1 MKKLLAL
8 VMTLVL
14 CLSVAF
20 AESTPSKT
28 AGDMIAAEVISG
40 GDDTLLI
47 IPDEIDT
54 PEYLDEVDQLA
65 ALVEDNGSIAAYVG
79 LDADENTVIECHEII
94 EVYAI
99 GTVEDGADEAK
110 VKFVFPTVYTKDQ
123 TVWAALGFLEEG
135 KIVYT
140 IYDAEVDEDGAIVV
154 TLPASV
160 VERLLNE
167 TALMVVLNTPAE

>member
-28 AGDMIAAEVISG
+28 AGDLIAAEVVSG
-40 GDDTLLI
+40 GEDEMLI

-54 PEYLDEVDQLA
+54 PEYLDEVDKLA
-65 ALVEDNGSIAAYVG
+65 ALVADNGSVAAYVG
-79 LDADENTVIECHEII
+79 LDADDDAVIECLEII

-99 GTVEDGADEAK
+99 GTVEDGAADVK

-123 TVWAALGFLEEG
+123 TVWVALGFLEEG

-140 IYDAEVDEDGAIVV
+140 IYDAEVDEDGAIIV
-154 TLPASV
+154 TFPASV
-160 VERLLNE
+160 VKRLLDE
-167 TALMVVLNTPAE
+167 TALMLVLNTPAE

>member
-14 CLSVAF
+14 CLSFAF

-28 AGDMIAAEVISG
+28 ASDMITAEVISG
-40 GDDTLLI
+40 GDGLLV

-54 PEYLDEVDQLA
+54 PEYLDEVDKLA
-65 ALVEDNGSIAAYVG
+65 ALVADNGNVAAYIG

-99 GTVEDGADEAK
+99 GTIKESMDAVK
-110 VKFVFPTVYTKDQ
+110 VKFMFPTVYTKDQ
-123 TVWAALGFLEEG
+123 TVWVALGFLEEG

-140 IYDAEVDEDGAIVV
+140 IYDAEVDEDGAIIV
-154 TLPASV
+154 TLPIAV
-160 VERLLNE
+160 VERLLKE